1 MAKTFNSLKNTSLQL
16 TDKLTFGKFKDCRI
30 CDVVETDW
38 EYLKWLSQ
46 NTKVNFSKSVLDA
59 ISAKWNAFAEQ
70 QHYEE
75 EIAPWVA
82 EGREI
87 TVDDLFASVPKT
99 RTNTYGKA
107 SLALRGNNFDIV
119 IFDDLDDVPF

>member
-16 TDKLTFGKFKDCRI
+16 SDKLTFGRFKDCRI
-30 CDVVETDW
+30 CDVLETDW

-59 ISAKWNAFAEQ
+59 ISAKWNAFTAEQ
-70 QHYEE
+70 HYQE
-75 EIAPWVA
+75 EIAPWIA

-87 TVDDLFASVPKT
+87 AIADLFAVVPKA
-99 RTNTYGKA
+99 RTNTYGKN
-107 SLALRGNNFDIV
+107 SPALRGNTYDFV
-119 IFDDLDDVPF
+119 VFDDLDDIPF